1 MKKIVILGAGIY
13 QVPLIRAAKKLGLY
27 VIAASIQGNYPGFDY
42 ADKSYYINTTDHEAI
57 LAMAME
63 EDIAAIATTGTDVA
77 VSTIGYV
84 CDRMRLAGISL
95 ASSEIVTDKSKM
107 KEAFLKGGVA
117 TAEFEAV
124 HSAGEACDALEK
136 IGAPVMLKIV
146 DKSGSRGI
154 TKVSTADEMKEAYGY
169 AEAFTASDVMI
180 VEKYISGKEI
190 GIDAFVQDG
199 ELKLV
204 IPHDKIVF
212 HSERTGIPMG
222 HICPMDNCSD
232 SLRNKMENE
241 VSKVIKSTGLNDC
254 AVNMDVF
261 ITENEDVYVIE
272 AAGRC
277 GATGIPEVISSYTG
291 LDYYDM
297 ILKNALGEKIDIPD
311 RLKYRP
317 SLSVLI
323 HSDMTGILN
332 EVSYEFG
339 GKTYVNEPCFV
350 KGMAEISLD
359 YSAGDEVHAFEN
371 GTHRIGQAVF
381 MADTREQLLKML
393 SDFRKSLK
401 VSVVAEGQTNGFK

>member
-13 QVPLIRAAKKLGLY
+13 QVPLIKAAKKLGLY
-27 VIAASIQGNYPGFDY
+27 VIVVSIPGNYPGFDY

-57 LAMAME
+57 LAMAIE
-63 EDIAAIATTGTDVA
+63 ERISAIATTGTDVA

-84 CDRMRLAGISL
+84 CDRMKLAGISL
-95 ASSEIVTDKSKM
+95 ESSEIVTDKAKM
-107 KEAFLKGGVA
+107 KEAFLRGGVT
-117 TAEFEAV
+117 TAEFETV
-124 HSAGEACDALEK
+124 HSVEEACAALEK

-154 TKVSTADEMKEAYGY
+154 TKVCTADEMKEAYRY
-169 AEAFTASDVMI
+169 AEDFTSSDVMV

-190 GIDAFVQDG
+190 GIDAFIQDG
-199 ELKLV
+199 EIKLV
-204 IPHDKIVF
+204 ITHDKLVF
-212 HSERTGIPMG
+212 HTGRTGIPMG
-222 HICPMDNCSD
+222 HICPMDIWSD
-232 SLRNKMENE
+232 ALRKRIEDE
-241 VSKVIKSTGLNDC
+241 VRKTVQSTGLDDC

-277 GATGIPEVISSYTG
+277 GATGIPEVISAYTG

-297 ILKNALGEKIDIPD
+297 IIKNSLGERIDIPD
-311 RLKYRP
+311 KLKCRP

-323 HSDMTGILN
+323 HSDVTGKLN
-332 EVSYEFG
+332 EVSYEFD
-339 GKTYVNEPCFV
+339 GKTYVNEPCYAE
-350 KGMAEISLD
+350 GMAQISLD

-371 GTHRIGQAVF
+371 GTNRIGQAVF
-381 MADTREQLLKML
+381 MADTMDKVLKML

-401 VSVVAEGQTNGFK
+401 VSVLTEGQNNGFK